1 MDKTDLAFALSGFVG
16 GKLANEIA
24 EDFVR
29 LRGDAATRT
38 LGTSSVGK
46 FVESFVQC
54 LQYMATGNWDEK
66 PNVDRYLDKVAE
78 QQMAIPEGLRVC
90 APRMARAMYTLRNK
104 RNIAHKNPVDANSH
118 DLVAAHHFGAWIISE
133 MLREA
138 TGLSMEQAGVLV
150 AQVQAPVGVL
160 VEEIEGVRLVHANVS
175 IKDETIILLHSH
187 YPEKVA
193 KSQILATMS
202 ARSPKSVGNAL
213 AALADD
219 KVIFGN
225 PKDGYLLTQEG
236 MVRAVGL
243 VQKLVEAKQAAA

>member
-1 MDKTDLAFALSGFVG
+1 MKKDELSAALSSLVG
-16 GKLANEIA
+16 NKLADEIA

-29 LRGDAATRT
+29 LRGDASTRT
-38 LGTSSVGK
+38 LNTSSVGK

-54 LQYMATGNWDEK
+54 LQYMATGKWDEK
-66 PNVDRYLDKVAE
+66 PSVDAYLDKVAE
-78 QQMAIPEGLRVC
+78 NQLAIPEGLRVC

-118 DLVAAHHFGAWIISE
+118 DLVTAHQCGAWIMSE
-133 MLREA
+133 MLRDA

-150 AQVQAPVGVL
+150 GQVQAPVGVL
-160 VEEIEGVRLVHANVS
+160 VEEIEGVRLVHASVS
-175 IKDETIILLHSH
+175 IKEETIILLHSH

-202 ARSPKSVGNAL
+202 ARSPKSVGNDL
-213 AALADD
+213 AALVRD

-225 PKDGYLLTQEG
+225 PKDGYRLTQEG

-243 VQKLVEAKQAAA
+243 VRKLADSKQAAA

>member
-1 MDKTDLAFALSGFVG
+1 MKKDELSAALSSLVG
-16 GKLANEIA
+16 NKLADEIA

-29 LRGDAATRT
+29 LRGDASTRT
-38 LGTSSVGK
+38 LNTSSVGK

-54 LQYMATGNWDEK
+54 LQYMATGKWDEK
-66 PNVDRYLDKVAE
+66 PSVDAYLDKVAE
-78 QQMAIPEGLRVC
+78 NQLAIPEGLRVC

-118 DLVAAHHFGAWIISE
+118 DLVTAHQCGAWIMSE

-150 AQVQAPVGVL
+150 GQVQAPVGVL
-160 VEEIEGVRLVHANVS
+160 VEEIEGVRLVHASVS
-175 IKDETIILLHSH
+175 IKEETIILLHSH

-202 ARSPKSVGNAL
+202 ARSPKSVGNDL
-213 AALADD
+213 AALVRD

-225 PKDGYLLTQEG
+225 PKDGYRLTQEG

-243 VQKLVEAKQAAA
+243 VRKLADSKQAAA